1 LVELD
6 QKVREL
12 TEALGADKIGFADL
26 SGYQNEFG
34 ITSALLERFPRAIS
48 IGVGLLD
55 EVVETVGPSGPSP
68 LYAHHYRQVN
78 ALLDRVALELAHFL
92 TSKGHRVLPIS
103 ASLTVDEERQLGHIS
118 HKAVAVLAGLGWMGK
133 STLVI
138 TPDRGPRVRFAT
150 VLTDAPLPPGELI
163 ECQCGPCRAC
173 VEACPVGAIRDVRF
187 RLRPARREDAL
198 DVAACLSFLERQ
210 ARDPRISELVC
221 GICVKACPFGGQ
233 KGRGGRLPA
242 SVKYTRGGR

>member
-1 LVELD
+1 MY
-6 QKVREL
+6 K
-12 TEALGADKIGFADL
+12 
-26 SGYQNEFG
+26 
-34 ITSALLERFPRAIS
+34 
-48 IGVGLLD
+48 
-55 EVVETVGPSGPSP
+55 
-68 LYAHHYRQVN
+68 RQ
-78 ALLDRVALELAHFL
+78 LLDRVALEVARFCA
-92 TSKGHRVLPIS
+92 SKGFRALPIP

-150 VLTDAPLPPGELI
+150 VLTDAPLPAGEPM

-198 DVAACLSFLERQ
+198 DVQACLSFLEKF
-210 ARDPRISELVC
+210 AGDPRIGELIC
-221 GICVKACPFGGQ
+221 GICVKACPYGARRELQ
-233 KGRGGRLPA
+233 PQA
-242 SVKYTRGGR
+242 A